1 MGFINLHAKV
11 LLFSGKAFA
20 KRKNLFTNRKKVVFF
35 VVESQKSKV
44 ERCLRALRRIV
55 ESQKSKVESIFLS
68 TIYFAAYI
76 AGV

>member
-11 LLFSGKAFA
+11 LLFFGKAFA

-35 VVESQKSKV
+35 VVK
-44 ERCLRALRRIV
+44 
-55 ESQKSKVESIFLS
+55 SQKSKVESIFLS
-68 TIYFAAYI
+68 TIYFAADI